1 MGNIL
6 SKDAMYGD
14 IEELSNVYGGL
25 KDYTKYIITS
35 DTDSIFVVLQ
45 DFVDKEDLNEVGK
58 ICGGIENFLNNKIV
72 LGVVKKHQV
81 NVDVN
86 KLRLKNELVCK
97 RGVFISKKHY
107 ALNIV
112 KREEKLV
119 NEIKIVGIETQRSD
133 YPALTK
139 QYLKVLLDMML
150 SSDSIS
156 IVEILD
162 FIDVKEKEF
171 IQKIKAGDKEVA
183 RPSSFGKKL
192 TEYKKIPQN
201 VVSMLN
207 WNDLMYNYFL
217 PGTKG
222 YLFKLLGL
230 DKDIAPKDVVEKYYK
245 NFETKNRKLETISI
259 PENESN
265 LPKWFIP
272 DIKAMVKFSWID
284 RYTQLTEPLTSTKT
298 QEYTWDDE

>member
-119 NEIKIVGIETQRSD
+119 NEIKIVGIGTQ
-133 YPALTK
+133 
-139 QYLKVLLDMML
+139 
-150 SSDSIS
+150 
-156 IVEILD
+156 
-162 FIDVKEKEF
+162 
-171 IQKIKAGDKEVA
+171 
-183 RPSSFGKKL
+183 
-192 TEYKKIPQN
+192 N
-201 VVSMLN
+201 
-207 WNDLMYNYFL
+207 
-217 PGTKG
+217 
-222 YLFKLLGL
+222 
-230 DKDIAPKDVVEKYYK
+230 
-245 NFETKNRKLETISI
+245 
-259 PENESN
+259 
-265 LPKWFIP
+265 
-272 DIKAMVKFSWID
+272 
-284 RYTQLTEPLTSTKT
+284 
-298 QEYTWDDE
+298 